1 MSKAEIER
9 FVTDVRDDAKLQ
21 AAVRGKSLD
30 GPGLVAVA
38 RAHGYDVT
46 AEDVEAHVR
55 AGSRELSEEELD
67 SAAGGTSWLVNIIGP
82 ANVAA
87 IQPR

>member
-21 AAVRGKSLD
+21 AALRGKSLD

-38 RAHGYDVT
+38 RGHGYDVT

-55 AGSRELSEEELD
+55 ASSRELSEEELD
-67 SAAGGTSWLVNIIGP
+67 GAAGGTQYFALIVTPTSV
-82 ANVAA
+82 VV
-87 IQPR
+87 QPR